1 MIGYDL
7 PLYLYIPTINMSVRL
22 ESSTT
27 ERRIA
32 ELTMELEVARKDR
45 DEQQDTL
52 NKEITAVECIK
63 NELKTKMSKVT
74 IEKTELTKHLRYI
87 SKSRQELEK
96 TLTTELQ
103 LVEKTRYDLQQVVKE
118 SNKLQKQKEENKVLM
133 SEIERITKATS
144 KERKELESETYE
156 LKKFEDEIQQLKQS
170 NEVTRQ
176 SLEQEKKQ
184 LTEFASEMLTK
195 KSILME
201 SKSEI
206 ETQFQNELEE
216 LENDIQTRKMMHEQ
230 DLGKVAKHKVMSWRD
245 KKAGEDIQSLIN
257 SRIDA
262 KLKASASLESTDK
275 EARKEIERLKEEIE
289 LVKTRDTP
297 RPKQRHRTTH
307 MKSPT
312 DDSEDLREE
321 IRHLT
326 EKLEMMD
333 QQQQQQVRYRDYPT
347 QRYVDP
353 RMTPGHSSRLNRYSM
368 NPANDQIRKGPP
380 PRIPSRNSDRRKS
393 YSRYEE
399 RDDIDSGLY
408 NRRYSCGEYRDN
420 YDHTR
425 REMRSTQSPPVSMR
439 ERHLPSHLDMR
450 SPF

>member
-1 MIGYDL
+1 
-7 PLYLYIPTINMSVRL
+7 
-22 ESSTT
+22 
-27 ERRIA
+27 
-32 ELTMELEVARKDR
+32 
-45 DEQQDTL
+45 
-52 NKEITAVECIK
+52 
-63 NELKTKMSKVT
+63 
-74 IEKTELTKHLRYI
+74 
-87 SKSRQELEK
+87 
-96 TLTTELQ
+96 
-103 LVEKTRYDLQQVVKE
+103 
-118 SNKLQKQKEENKVLM
+118 
-133 SEIERITKATS
+133 
-144 KERKELESETYE
+144 
-156 LKKFEDEIQQLKQS
+156 
-170 NEVTRQ
+170 
-176 SLEQEKKQ
+176 
-184 LTEFASEMLTK
+184 MLTK
-195 KSILME
+195 KSILIE

-216 LENDIQTRKMMHEQ
+216 LENDIQTRKMMHER

-333 QQQQQQVRYRDYPT
+333 QQQQQLRHLDYPT
-347 QRYVDP
+347 QRYVNP

-399 RDDIDSGLY
+399 RDDVDSGLY
-408 NRRYSCGEYRDN
+408 NRRYSCGDN

-425 REMRSTQSPPVSMR
+425 REMRSTQSPPI
-439 ERHLPSHLDMR
+439 L
-450 SPF
+450 